1 MLQLNLSH
9 FSATTS
15 ATNDHSVKISATY
28 WWKPTKKK

>member
-28 WWKPTKKK
+28 W